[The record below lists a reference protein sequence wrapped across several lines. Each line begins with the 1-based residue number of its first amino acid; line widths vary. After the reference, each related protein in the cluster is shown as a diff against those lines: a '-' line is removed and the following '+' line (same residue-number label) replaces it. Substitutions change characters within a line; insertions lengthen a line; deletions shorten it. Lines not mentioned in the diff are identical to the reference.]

1 MGTAPLTRGGR
12 LGFITELLSGD
23 FNAPFGRSSHHQVWS
38 EAMVIT
44 PAVRGLLGIG
54 ARAGGKE
61 LRFAPQLPAS
71 WNQVE
76 ARNIPVGKARFDLKL
91 GREKRRLTVTIT
103 KRAKGAT

>member
-44 PAVRGLLGIG
+44 PAVRGLLGIE

-76 ARNIPVGKARFDLKL
+76 ARNVAVANTHFDIKL
-91 GREKRRLTVTIT
+91 EREIRRLRV
-103 KRAKGAT
+103 